1 MRRHRFPALL
11 VSVVAAGLLLGC
23 GGSDDEA
30 ARPQSNGVAQL
41 APDQILEKSKV
52 AAKAAS
58 SVHLKG
64 TVKGSDG
71 ATSDSGTAVDL
82 RYNGD
87 AGTVGTMT
95 VNGQSMQLVFQG
107 QELFFKASPDT
118 WTELTADSR
127 AGKLIGDKWVKIPPQ
142 APGFES
148 VATLATFN
156 RFIEKAL
163 TPDGALT
170 KTAIK
175 TVRGLNVVGVVE
187 KANNETLYVATEGEP
202 YPVQVQSDTGQ
213 GALDFL
219 EWNKPVDVQAPPLDQ
234 VVDLSKFTGK

>member
-1 MRRHRFPALL
+1 MRRHKLPAVL
-11 VSVVAAGLLLGC
+11 VSVVAASLLVGC
-23 GGSDDEA
+23 GGSDNESA
-30 ARPQSNGVAQL
+30 GPQSNGVAQL
-41 APDQILEKSKV
+41 EPDQILEKSKA

-64 TVKGSDG
+64 SVNDSEG

-82 RYNGD
+82 RYNRD
-87 AGTVGTMT
+87 AGTVGTLT
-95 VNGQSMQLVFQG
+95 ENGQSFQLVLVGHDVF
-107 QELFFKASPDT
+107 LKASGET
-118 WTELTADSR
+118 WTALTGDDR
-127 AGKLIGDKWVKIPPQ
+127 AGDLLGDRWVKIPPQ
-142 APGFES
+142 APGFEA

-163 TPDGALT
+163 TPGGALT

-187 KANNETLYVATEGEP
+187 KANNETLYIATEGEP

-219 EWNKPVDVQAPPLDQ
+219 EWNQPVDGQAPQPDQ
-234 VVDLSKFTGK
+234 VVDLSKLTGK